1 MEEIENVRAVANN
14 LIRHPRDLRDQE
26 IQYMAKAL
34 LQLADAIQK
43 LETRIQRQAEQIAQL
58 QVLRPRE

>member
-1 MEEIENVRAVANN
+1 MEEIANVRAVANN
-14 LIRHPRDLRDQE
+14 FIRHPRDFRDQDF
-26 IQYMAKAL
+26 QYMAKAL

-58 QVLRPRE
+58 QVPRQRE